1 MNKSK
6 QTLWP
11 TSSIVCL
18 IQDQTRCST
27 SDLVLEAL
35 MYRHDRTQTGHDG
48 FGTHFFLLDA
58 CVRSCCYLGVLE
70 GDKTLVPSH
79 SVALA
84 AGVVISLME
93 NTSIIGSVSLLLES
107 WLVERLG
114 STRQPGWGAQL
125 LALLWRLVLA
135 GEGFSLVDQ
144 GISQL
149 FCQGIIYNF
158 MGFFSSVALNMG
170 LHSFILE
177 WRYGVLCTFPVE
189 LVS

>member
-35 MYRHDRTQTGHDG
+35 MYRHDRTQTEYDG
-48 FGTHFFLLDA
+48 FGTLFFLLDA
-58 CVRSCCYLGVLE
+58 CVRSCCYLSVLE

-84 AGVVISLME
+84 AGVVIFLME

-107 WLVERLG
+107 WLVEHLG

-125 LALLWRLVLA
+125 LALL
-135 GEGFSLVDQ
+135 
-144 GISQL
+144 
-149 FCQGIIYNF
+149 
-158 MGFFSSVALNMG
+158 
-170 LHSFILE
+170 
-177 WRYGVLCTFPVE
+177 
-189 LVS
+189 